1 LIPRSRPEHWRLFM
15 NRRTAILNTAAATLA
30 IPAVALSST
39 KAPKKSAAPA
49 CQAVVFHDKYLGRLT
64 WVISCPSAEAWEK
77 LQQDD
82 PYLETFNVATF
93 PNSVVATR
101 TMNSIK
107 FLEDFGADNENDE
120 MWKLPGGQKR
130 MEQLR
135 RQLDWL
141 NGPFAQRFLNR

>member
-1 LIPRSRPEHWRLFM
+1 MNAMKRITRRS
-15 NRRTAILNTAAATLA
+15 AILNTAAATLA
-30 IPAVALSST
+30 VPAVASSST

-49 CQAVVFHDKYLGRLT
+49 CQVVVFHDEYLLRLT

-82 PYLETFNVATF
+82 PYLETFSVATF
-93 PNSVVATR
+93 RDSVVATE

-107 FLEDFGADNENDE
+107 FLKNFGADDEDDE

-130 MEQLR
+130 MGQLR

-141 NGPFAQRFLNR
+141 NGPFAQQFLNR